1 MRKEPELTALTH
13 KTRSDRLGERLIE
26 LGIVD
31 ERQLGQAIEYQRE
44 TRMFLEQA
52 LVALGYAS
60 MPTMASFLEAD
71 CGYPYIDLSATV
83 IDPDAFRLIPE
94 NQCREKR
101 VLVFAATEGTAR
113 IAMTDPL
120 NLTLVDELHGRLKRR
135 ILPYVA
141 FEQDLMDAI
150 GRIFDSAVKTQSVL
164 EEIAEA
170 PSTEPEFT
178 VDTLIGMADDAPI
191 VRLVNSLIQSAIS
204 TGASDLHIEPQEKSV
219 RVRFRLDGMLYEQ
232 ATFSRAHLAAVASR
246 VKIMSQMNIAERRRP
261 QDGRIQFTAS
271 NELQY
276 DLRVS
281 SIPLIYGEKIVMRI
295 LAKNGTFANSS
306 TLGFFPNQQEL
317 FERFIH
323 QGHGIMLVTGPTGSG
338 KSTTLFAALNQINE
352 TTRNINTVED
362 PVEYNVPGVNQMQV
376 NPQIGVTFAAGLRT
390 LLRQDPD
397 VIMVGEIRDH
407 DTAEIAVQAALTG
420 HLVLSTLHT
429 NSAAG
434 AVTRL
439 CNMGIEP
446 YLITSSLIGAI
457 GQRLLRT
464 ICPYCQ
470 ILKPVDRVAIAN
482 MLGIAL
488 ERVPAQLPFGP
499 GCDKCSGRGTKGR
512 TAVYEVM
519 PVTDAIRDL
528 IAKMASSEDIHD
540 RAVTEGMITMRGA
553 GIEKVLKGLVSPDE
567 LMRVLFSEE

>member
-1 MRKEPELTALTH
+1 MVALTH

-31 ERQLGQAIEYQRE
+31 ERQLNQAIEYQRE
-44 TRMFLEQA
+44 TRTFLEQA

-60 MPTMASFLEAD
+60 MPTMAPFLEAD
-71 CGYPYIDLSATV
+71 CGYPYVDLSSTL
-83 IDPDAFRLIPE
+83 IDPDAFRLLPE
-94 NQCREKR
+94 SLCREKR
-101 VLVFAATEGTAR
+101 ILVFAATDGTAR
-113 IAMTDPL
+113 VAMTDPL

-135 ILPYVA
+135 ILPYVV
-141 FEQDLMDAI
+141 FEPDLMDAI
-150 GRIFDSAVKTQSVL
+150 GRMFDSGVKTQSVL
-164 EEIAEA
+164 EEIAESPLA
-170 PSTEPEFT
+170 DAEVS
-178 VDTLIGMADDAPI
+178 VDTLIGLADDAPI

-204 TGASDLHIEPQEKSV
+204 SGASDLHIEPQEKNV

-232 ATFSRAHLAAVASR
+232 ATFARVHLAAVASR

-261 QDGRIQFTAS
+261 QDGRIQFTAA
-271 NELQY
+271 NEMQY

-295 LAKNGTFANSS
+295 LAKNGSFANSS
-306 TLGFFPNQQEL
+306 TLGFFPAQQEL

-323 QGHGIMLVTGPTGSG
+323 QAHGIILVTGPTGSG

-434 AVTRL
+434 SITRL
-439 CNMGIEP
+439 NNMGIEP
-446 YLITSSLIGAI
+446 YLISSSLIGSI

-470 ILKPVDRVAIAN
+470 AQQSVDRVAIAN

-488 ERVPAQLPFGP
+488 ERVPSSLPIGQ

-519 PVTDAIRDL
+519 PLTDLIRDL
-528 IAKMASSEDIHD
+528 IGRQASSDEIHD
-540 RAVTEGMITMRGA
+540 RAVADGMITMRAA
-553 GIEKVLKGLVSPDE
+553 GIEKVLKGLVTPDE
-567 LMRVLFSEE
+567 LMRVLYSEE